1 MRKGR
6 SLRVLTII
14 ALVVAI
20 SGLTIAFAAI
30 SDSFN
35 HRDETLWNIQFQDL
49 KADKSGSAVYNLPV
63 VSDTSLQNYSVELKK
78 PGDAVH
84 LTFKVVNKGSLD
96 AILSTLIQNNSH
108 CRVENGDSNI
118 CKEIKYSL
126 QYEDGS
132 TVAVNDLLDQ
142 NSEKIVQLSI
152 VYPTSATAMA
162 DGRVIIDSIQLIML
176 YKQNV

>member
-30 SDSFN
+30 SDAFN
-35 HRDETLWNIQFQDL
+35 HSDEVLWDIQIQDL
-49 KADKSGSAVYNLPV
+49 EADKSGSAVYNLPV
-63 VSDTSLQNYSVELKK
+63 ISDTSLQNYSVELKK

-84 LTFKVVNKGSLD
+84 LTFKIVNRGSLD
-96 AILSTLIQNNSH
+96 AILSTLIQNHTH
-108 CRVENGDSNI
+108 CKVENGDSNI
-118 CKEIKYSL
+118 CKAIKYSL

-132 TVAVNDLLDQ
+132 DVAINDLLDPDG
-142 NSEKIVQLSI
+142 EKIVQLSI
-152 VYPTSATAMA
+152 VYPTSAPAMEN
-162 DGRVIIDSIQLIML
+162 GKVIIDSIQLIML